1 MSNNSALA
9 MFPFEEDFENNCLKR
24 TTTVNDTLI
33 SAMKAWIVTRKGS
46 RLGNMVGC
54 FLPDIIHELVSFQ
67 DMMGLS
73 QRLKYDIS
81 EQFPNVNFIY
91 VKMELQLEYEFV
103 DVIVS
108 ITFSTAQTDIT
119 EFQLILPTTVESHK

>member
-1 MSNNSALA
+1 MSKSALA
-9 MFPFEEDFENNCLKR
+9 LFPFEEDFENNCLKR

-54 FLPDIIHELVSFQ
+54 FLPDIIHELIGYR
-67 DMMGLS
+67 DIPGLS
-73 QRLKYDIS
+73 QRLKIDIS
-81 EQFPNVNFIY
+81 EQFPNVNFID
-91 VKMELQLEYEFV
+91 VKMELQLENKFV

-108 ITFSTAQTDIT
+108 ITFSTTMTDIT
-119 EFQLILPTTVESHK
+119 EFQLIMPTSIESHN